1 MINNLKRQVLNFK
14 QIVKSKE
21 EDIANLKNDSKVAKL
36 QSIEIEFRKKNDE
49 NYALKESL
57 DSSKRI
63 CDE

>member
-21 EDIANLKNDSKVAKL
+21 EDIANLKNNSKVAKL